1 MKTRCEFGEVGHE
14 FGTEIVPVG
23 EVGGEASYSVL
34 VLFGIVM
41 ERGRRPGRGCVGG
54 AAGCSGSSPAIS
66 S

>member
-1 MKTRCEFGEVGHE
+1 MGHE

-41 ERGRRPGRGCVGG
+41 ERGRRPGRGCVGAC
-54 AAGCSGSSPAIS
+54 AAGCSASSPAIS